1 MTAAIRAA
9 RKAGMGIV
17 VMKAMAGGTERVA
30 RGDRLY
36 GAKPRT
42 R

>member
-1 MTAAIRAA
+1 MTAAIQAA

-17 VMKAMAGGTERVA
+17 TMKAMAGGVARVG

-36 GAKPRT
+36 GADAR